1 MKKSISLNI
10 QGSVFLFD
18 ENASVA
24 LSNYIENLKS
34 FFKEYEDADEII
46 RDIEYRISEL
56 LYEKNDKNHEFTE
69 EEAVK
74 VIETIGKPDEFDSE
88 KTEEKSNLKPSE
100 NTEEKSNY

>member
-69 EEAVK
+69 EEV
-74 VIETIGKPDEFDSE
+74 S
-88 KTEEKSNLKPSE
+88 
-100 NTEEKSNY
+100 

>member
-24 LSNYIENLKS
+24 LFNYIENLKL

-69 EEAVK
+69 EEVVK

-88 KTEEKSNLKPSE
+88 
-100 NTEEKSNY
+100 NTERKAI

>member
-18 ENASVA
+18 ENASVV
-24 LSNYIENLKS
+24 LSKYIENLKL

-56 LYEKNDKNHEFTE
+56 LWRQ
-69 EEAVK
+69 
-74 VIETIGKPDEFDSE
+74 
-88 KTEEKSNLKPSE
+88 
-100 NTEEKSNY
+100 